1 MKCLLLIQTLIL
13 DLTSK
18 STPGSSAEHK
28 QSCRRQ
34 AGLKGDIKKVKAK
47 SIPVT
52 EVNPRAKCREWA
64 EDLTADE
71 TFKKQPGKAEQPSA
85 EDKFTA
91 PSQGLTPRLE
101 RAAATAQLPPGQCLQ
116 LTTCT

>member
-1 MKCLLLIQTLIL
+1 M
-13 DLTSK
+13 
-18 STPGSSAEHK
+18 
-28 QSCRRQ
+28 
-34 AGLKGDIKKVKAK
+34 
-47 SIPVT
+47 T

-101 RAAATAQLPPGQCLQ
+101 RAAVTAQLPPGQCLQ